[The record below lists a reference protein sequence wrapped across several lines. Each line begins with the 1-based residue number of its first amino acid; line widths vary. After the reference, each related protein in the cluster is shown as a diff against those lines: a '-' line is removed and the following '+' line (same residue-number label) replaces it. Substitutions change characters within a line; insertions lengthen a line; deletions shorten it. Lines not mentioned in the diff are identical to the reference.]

1 MQCLV
6 LLVGLDNEDDI
17 FVAVRDLIMAIE
29 NDLEKR
35 MAQGKVDHRF

>member
-6 LLVGLDNEDDI
+6 VLVGLDNEDDI

-35 MAQGKVDHRF
+35 MVTRKGR